1 MVRVLLMALANQDIS
16 VLSTKHAKVPVTPLA
31 PHGVCLARIL
41 PFPPHVDMKAFYVMI
56 SRVRSGDSLRVLGDC
71 RLESLAPTQAR
82 SETCSLE
89 CVLFR

>member
-41 PFPPHVDMKAFYVMI
+41 PFPPQGSPSHPAHG
-56 SRVRSGDSLRVLGDC
+56 SALS
-71 RLESLAPTQAR
+71 P
-82 SETCSLE
+82 CSLTWRY
-89 CVLFR
+89 CLGPSLVLT